1 MPAMTFTVFPKELRV
16 DINEDGFALL
26 DVLSICDTG
35 QSSKQLDE
43 ESTGEKGFGFKA
55 VFGVAD
61 QVHVQSGLWSF
72 RFEHQ
77 RHQDGMGMI
86 TPIWEQREQLPDGVR
101 TRFRLRYLMSEED
114 SLETLRHIW
123 TRLEAQHAS
132 LLFALRKLRKISI
145 DFQRVEGRNHT
156 ICFEKSFSTNENITR
171 ITSSVAGKVTDH
183 FYRTSARTV
192 RDMPKQ
198 IERSQSVSSI
208 KIGFPVTAQT
218 DGSLKI
224 EANGQFVFAYLPVM
238 QMAQLPFL
246 IHADFLLPGSR
257 QSVTDNSWNRKLRDE
272 IAYLFALAVK
282 DIVLEDNQLSYE
294 WLACIP
300 QPMNGFWQPLQ
311 GLIHR
316 HLSTQKLFYS
326 RAGTLHESSRLR
338 ILIREFMHHEE
349 PLLPESSRSWRFL
362 SAKYSN
368 SHIST
373 LKSLG
378 VEVLSFSEA
387 LELISYDTSSTSS
400 ISRQRPL
407 NDRWHNSFLAFIQQ
421 ALSRDILTMYKDKID
436 QMFILP
442 VRVKNELEWRRPG
455 QNVYLP
461 IVVDEGAGSE
471 RIKIEMPMGLDLVVL
486 HPDAAEDSSRREV
499 YQSLGVRNCPP
510 ATICDAIEKAQ
521 TTPGTKFISDL
532 LSYFELLF
540 WFSHKFS
547 FGARYNL
554 VASTSG
560 GIYANSK
567 RLFMRSDQPYH
578 AEYLLRLAE
587 NSQYNKHFLNKMY
600 QASSVSTRS
609 RGGVT
614 WEQWLCDVAGVRW
627 YPTLSDPE
635 DRNKLHWMIETIR
648 DKNSAA
654 FAPMIQHYWAQ
665 EYSNTC
671 RFNSKIKQALMECK
685 VLCQHNG
692 FEELGKTWFPTRLIV
707 ETARKY
713 GVEKRL
719 PILALPESTDDYLIS
734 QWPSLTELGVRSA
747 LDLSFYRQALSLL
760 SIAGEAPAISVTK
773 MGWLYKDMGD
783 RVTLEDQADLEV
795 CGDPWY
801 KRC

>member
-1 MPAMTFTVFPKELRV
+1 MPEMTFTVFSKELCV

-61 QVHVQSGLWSF
+61 QVRVQSGLWSF

-77 RHQDGMGMI
+77 RHLDGMGMI

-101 TRFRLRYLMSEED
+101 TRFRLRYSMSEGD
-114 SLETLRHIW
+114 SLETLRNIW

-145 DFQRVEGRNHT
+145 DFRGVEGRNHT
-156 ICFEKSFSTNENITR
+156 TCFEKSFSSSEKITR
-171 ITSSVAGKVTDH
+171 ITSSVAGKITDH
-183 FYRTSARTV
+183 FYQTFARTV

-198 IERSQSVSSI
+198 IERSRSVSSI
-208 KIGFPVTAQT
+208 KIALPVTAQT
-218 DGSLKI
+218 GGSPKI

-272 IAYLFALAVK
+272 IALLFALAVE
-282 DIVLEDNQLSYE
+282 DIVLEDNRLSYE

-311 GLIHR
+311 GLIYK
-316 HLSTQKLFYS
+316 HLLTKNLFYS
-326 RAGTLHESSRLR
+326 RAGTLHEPSRVR
-338 ILIREFMHHEE
+338 IIIREFMHDEE
-349 PLLPESSRSWRFL
+349 PLLTESNQSWRFL

-368 SHIST
+368 SHISI

-378 VEVLSFSEA
+378 VKALSFNEA
-387 LELISYDTSSTSS
+387 LELINYDTSSASS

-421 ALSRDILTMYKDKID
+421 ALSRDIWMKDKIY

-461 IVVDEGAGSE
+461 IVVDEGTGSE
-471 RIKIEMPMGLDLVVL
+471 RIKIEMPRDLDLVVL
-486 HPDAAEDSSRREV
+486 HPDAAEDSSRRGV
-499 YQSLGVRNCPP
+499 YQSLSVRNCPP
-510 ATICDAIEKAQ
+510 ATICHAIEKAQ
-521 TTPGTKFISDL
+521 TTPESKFTSDL

-547 FGARYNL
+547 FGAQFHL

-560 GIYANSK
+560 GIYAKS
-567 RLFMRSDQPYH
+567 RGLFMRSDQPYH
-578 AEYLLRLAE
+578 AECLLRLAE

-654 FAPMIQHYWAQ
+654 FVPMIQHYWAQ

-692 FEELGKTWFPTRLIV
+692 FEELGKTWFPTRQIV
-707 ETARKY
+707 ETACKY

-719 PILALPESTDDYLIS
+719 SILALPEFTDDYMIS
-734 QWPSLTELGVRSA
+734 QWPSLTELRVRSA
-747 LDLSFYRQALSLL
+747 LDLSFYKQALSLL
-760 SIAGEAPAISVTK
+760 SIAGEAPAISVAK
-773 MGWLYKDMGD
+773 MGWLYKNMGD
-783 RVTLEDQADLEV
+783 RVTLEDQAALKVCRDL
-795 CGDPWY
+795 CY